1 MVHVQSLVWEL
12 QHAAGTAKRGKKP
25 QLQMKIRSCMH
36 INDICVN
43 TPIRGTK
50 LKNKTLF
57 GVRCVFETLFSSLSL
72 YHFYLIPSN
81 SKMSFLL
88 YGHHYAEKFKSY

>member
-57 GVRCVFETLFSSLSL
+57 GARCVFETLFSSLRLSFL
-72 YHFYLIPSN
+72 SN
-81 SKMSFLL
+81 SIKLKNVLSSLWPSL
-88 YGHHYAEKFKSY
+88 C